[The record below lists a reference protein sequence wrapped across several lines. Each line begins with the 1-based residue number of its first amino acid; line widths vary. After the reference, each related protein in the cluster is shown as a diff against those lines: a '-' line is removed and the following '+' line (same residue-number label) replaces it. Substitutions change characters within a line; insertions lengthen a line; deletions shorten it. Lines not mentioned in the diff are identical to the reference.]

1 MDAQVNVNRT
11 VPDVLLVRVPA
22 RFVEPLLTAIVPVV
36 LAMAGAEPRPAMPAK
51 RLRAVLSFA
60 AAFEGMMLESM
71 PSVPPVMSK
80 PLASMLM
87 S

>member
-1 MDAQVNVNRT
+1 M
-11 VPDVLLVRVPA
+11 LLVRVPA
-22 RFVEPLLTAIVPVV
+22 RFVEPLLTAMVPVV
-36 LAMAGAEPRPAMPAK
+36 LAMAGAEPSPAMPAK
-51 RLRAVLSFA
+51 RFSAVLSFG

-71 PSVPPVMSK
+71 PNVPPVMSK